1 MLRSL
6 EVQCASSLNIL
17 AKRIKHMDRFNPRI
31 QMWNMAS
38 EIFKEQKI
46 IEMFKVGE
54 HLGCSTCGS
63 GELRGPHCAG
73 STSWMQAPP
82 KSRPAYQLPSQSY
95 YLFCTRLHCTL
106 DILLLLTQ

>member
-6 EVQCASSLNIL
+6 EVQCALNIL
-17 AKRIKHMDRFNPRI
+17 AKRVKHMDKLNP

-38 EIFKEQKI
+38 EVFKEQKI
-46 IEMFKVGE
+46 KTFKVGE
-54 HLGCSTCGS
+54 RLGRSTCGRS
-63 GELRGPHCAG
+63 SELHGPHCAG

-82 KSRPAYQLPSQSY
+82 KSRLSHQLPSQSY